1 MMDSQTV
8 INILIGLSGGLGVWA
23 LNRLT
28 ANIDKLDHDIRKI
41 QVEYVGKEDYFR
53 DVREIKDMLKL
64 IFDKLD
70 HKQDKA

>member
-1 MMDSQTV
+1 MDSQTV

>member
-1 MMDSQTV
+1 MMNSQTV
-8 INILIGLSGGLGVWA
+8 INILIGLSGALGVWA

>member
-1 MMDSQTV
+1 MDSQTIINVV
-8 INILIGLSGGLGVWA
+8 IGIAGFLGGYI

-28 ANIDKLDHDIRKI
+28 NTIDRLDGDIRKI
-41 QVEYVGKEDYFR
+41 QTEYVEKDDYFR

-70 HKQDKA
+70 HKADKQ